1 MKTYQYL
8 LITSGIILGLA
19 GGITIGVSEA
29 EDIQEVARMP
39 QDFMLKVAG
48 TNAQQPVIPFNEII
62 SQYEQDGSRVT
73 DIELDR
79 ELTRDVYELEVVD
92 ATGQGWDMDI
102 DARTGEVL
110 SKHRDWDD

>member
-8 LITSGIILGLA
+8 LITGGIALGLA

-29 EDIQEVARMP
+29 EDIQEMAHMP

-48 TNAQQPVIPFNEII
+48 TDTQQPVIPINEII
-62 SQYEQDGSRVT
+62 TQYETDGSRVT

-79 ELTRDVYELEVVD
+79 ELTRDVYELELVD
-92 ATGQGWDMDI
+92 ASGQGWDIDV

-110 SKHRDWDD
+110 SRHRDRDD

>member
-1 MKTYQYL
+1 MKTYHYS
-8 LITSGIILGLA
+8 LIAGGIALGLA
-19 GGITIGVSEA
+19 AGITIGVSEA

-39 QDFMLKVAG
+39 QDFMQKVAG
-48 TNAQQPVIPFNEII
+48 RNDQQPVISINEII
-62 SQYEQDGSRVT
+62 SQYEQGGSRVT

-79 ELTRDVYELEVVD
+79 ELTRDVYELELVD
-92 ATGQGWDMDI
+92 ATGQGWDMDV